1 MKSTYFTGFTG
12 NNTVVHIAVY
22 DDSNNETYCTKQFK
36 KDAETSI
43 YFGFQL
49 QLVSSVQWFNGKV
62 YVQITVYYGML
73 LLKSRVHVN
82 KYYNGSLLIS

>member
-49 QLVSSVQWFNGKV
+49 QLVSSVQ
-62 YVQITVYYGML
+62 
-73 LLKSRVHVN
+73 
-82 KYYNGSLLIS
+82 